1 MFQTSFSVFSSV
13 LVTSVCAAWL
23 MVGAPPAHAQGSENL
38 TICESGDCERQLTEL
53 ERLARKGSGD
63 AAAVVALAYASGD
76 GVEQDADKARQFIE
90 QGARRRNPMAM
101 YVLADWYSRGF
112 VVENDAAQSVL
123 WLDRAVKE
131 GYAPAQYLKAT
142 HLLATENADTQR
154 EAIPLLEQAAAQNLL
169 TAMYA
174 LARLQQTGTLM
185 EQDLPAAGKLFA
197 RLARS
202 GYSDARQ
209 QLQQINQ
216 QLSGTEFA
224 ASEDGER
231 LQQAEK
237 AMERI
242 TVTADA
248 SLYRSQLDRLV
259 NQLDASGSFDNR
271 SIGSRIRGVG
281 CADTGSACSVL
292 SPGKGQSSLGDV
304 LSGSRGG
311 N

>member
-1 MFQTSFSVFSSV
+1 MLRTSFPGLTLAILLAVSAISLSAG
-13 LVTSVCAAWL
+13 SA
-23 MVGAPPAHAQGSENL
+23 AHAQVSENL
-38 TICESGDCERQLTEL
+38 TICESGDCERQLAEL

-76 GVEQDADKARQFIE
+76 GVEQDTEKAQQFME
-90 QGARRRNPMAM
+90 QGANRRNPLAM
-101 YVLADWYSRGF
+101 YVISDWYQRGF
-112 VVENDAAQSVL
+112 VVEQNAEQSQR
-123 WLDRAVKE
+123 WLDRAVKT
-131 GYAPAQYLKAT
+131 GYAPALYLKAT
-142 HLLATENADTQR
+142 QLLASNTVTEQQQAV
-154 EAIPLLEQAAAQNLL
+154 PLLEQAAETGLL

-174 LARLQQTGTLM
+174 LARLQQTGTLV
-185 EQDLPAAGKLFA
+185 EQDLIAAGTLFA

-202 GYSDARQ
+202 GYGDARQ
-209 QLQQINQ
+209 QLQQVNQ
-216 QLSGTEFA
+216 QLAGTEFA
-224 ASEDGER
+224 ASDDGQLLR
-231 LQQAEK
+231 QAEQ

-281 CADTGSACSVL
+281 CADTGSPCAVL
-292 SPGKGQSSLGDV
+292 SPGRGQSSLGDV
-304 LSGSRGG
+304 LSGNRGG